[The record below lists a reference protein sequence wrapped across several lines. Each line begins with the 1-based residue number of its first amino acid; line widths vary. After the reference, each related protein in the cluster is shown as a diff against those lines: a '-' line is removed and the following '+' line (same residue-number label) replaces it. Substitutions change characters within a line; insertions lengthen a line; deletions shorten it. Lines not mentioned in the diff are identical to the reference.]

1 MVFKHLFEGG
11 PTFMVPIFIMWLAVI
26 IMAIR
31 LIVQLNK
38 GEKPRPK
45 MSKQNEVILFIGSF
59 AFLFGVLGQVIGL
72 FEAFEVIQEIGE
84 ISPSLIAGALKVSSI
99 APIYGMLLF
108 LVSSVFWFI
117 FRYKLK
123 TKFAG

>member
-11 PTFMVPIFIMWLAVI
+11 PTFMIPIFIMWIAVI
-26 IMAIR
+26 VLAIR
-31 LIVQLNK
+31 LLVQFNK
-38 GEKPRPK
+38 REKPGAK

-59 AFLFGVLGQVIGL
+59 AFLFGILGQIIGL
-72 FEAFEVIQEIGE
+72 FEAFEVIQRVGE
-84 ISPSLIAGALKVSSI
+84 ISPSLIAGALKISSI
-99 APIYGMLLF
+99 APIYGMVLF
-108 LVSSVFWFI
+108 LVSSLFWFI